1 MIIGFDGS
9 RAFVKNKTGTENYSY
24 QLLKHLSKIDK
35 ENTYFVYLRQ
45 GSGVR
50 SRDFPPNFRLIEIN
64 FLRLWTQAGLSL
76 QTFQDKL
83 DLLFVP
89 AHTTPLIR
97 RPGLKTVMVVHD
109 LGAEYLPGTH
119 QLKQRLYLK
128 VMTKYQLKTATKIIA
143 VSESTKKDLIN
154 KVGIR
159 SENIKVIY
167 EGLDSNQYV
176 SPKSDILTDILNK
189 YVLKKGKYFL
199 FVGTIQPR
207 KNLGRLIEAY
217 GKFLSLS
224 RPETGD
230 DLRFTKNDSREKNH
244 KSLIISHESQPKLV
258 LAGSKGW
265 LSDEI
270 YDLPKNHGIEDKVKF
285 LGHVPDEDMAGL
297 YSGALA
303 FVFPS
308 LFEGFGLPILE
319 AMACGVPVITSNTS
333 SMPEV
338 AGNAA
343 LLIDPESVED
353 IKNSMKKIAE
363 NSAFREDLIKKG
375 LKQVQKFSWEKC
387 AAETLDLLL
396 EVGGRKK

>member
-1 MIIGFDGS
+1 MKIGLDGS
-9 RAFVKNKTGTENYSY
+9 RAFLKNKTGTENYSF
-24 QLLKHLSKIDK
+24 QLLKHLAILDR

-50 SRDFPPNFRLIEIN
+50 SKDFPPNFRLIEIN
-64 FLRLWTQAGLSL
+64 FPRFWTQAGLSL
-76 QTFQDKL
+76 QTFQDRL
-83 DLLFVP
+83 DILFVP
-89 AHTTPLIR
+89 AHTTPLIKM
-97 RPGLKTVMVVHD
+97 PGLKTVMVVHD

-119 QLKQRLYLK
+119 QLKQRIYLK
-128 VMTKYQLKTATKIIA
+128 AITKYQLKTATKLIA
-143 VSESTKKDLIN
+143 VSESTKKDLVS

-159 SENIKVIY
+159 SEKIKVIY
-167 EGLDSNQYV
+167 EGLDSDQYI
-176 SPKSDILTDILNK
+176 SIKGDALANILSK

-199 FVGTIQPR
+199 FLGTIQPR
-207 KNLGRLIEAY
+207 KNLARLIQS
-217 GKFLSLS
+217 FNDFSL
-224 RPETGD
+224 TDKD
-230 DLRFTKNDSREKNH
+230 DLN
-244 KSLIISHESQPKLV
+244 LV

-265 LSDEI
+265 LSEEI
-270 YDLPKNHGIEDKVKF
+270 YALPKTFGIEKKVKF
-285 LGHVPDEDMAGL
+285 LGHVPDEDLSGL

-343 LLIDPESVED
+343 LLIDPENGEEIAKSL
-353 IKNSMKKIAE
+353 KKISE
-363 NSAFREDLIKKG
+363 DRVLREDLIKKG

-387 AAETLDLLL
+387 ARETLDVLR
-396 EVGGRKK
+396 EVGGQKK